1 MAEESGSWWKS
12 LPGVLTALAGFIT
25 AATASYVAIAR
36 HDGGASAKSDTA
48 ATVPALSVA
57 QQGAGSAKASAC
69 TVSGQV
75 YNRDDSKPLA
85 STRILVPNGKGL
97 RVLATTGLD
106 GKFSASCADFPASA
120 FPLHLKIGNPQWRCS
135 PTVPVTESVP
145 ETIPV
150 AGDQNL
156 NISVSVNAI
165 NERRRV
171 VCRG

>member
-36 HDGGASAKSDTA
+36 HDGGASPKSDSA
-48 ATVPALSVA
+48 VTVPAVTVA
-57 QQGAGSAKASAC
+57 QQGAGPEKASTCA
-69 TVSGQV
+69 VSGQV
-75 YNRDDSKPLA
+75 YNRDDSKPLP
-85 STRILVPNGKGL
+85 STRILVSNGKGL
-97 RVLATTGLD
+97 HVLATTGLD
-106 GKFSASCADFPASA
+106 GRFSASCADFPTSA
-120 FPLHLKIGNPQWRCS
+120 FPLHLKIGSPQWRCS
-135 PTVPVTESVP
+135 SSVPVTEAVP
-145 ETIPV
+145 ETISQ

-165 NERRRV
+165 NKRRQI